1 MNFLERFDPYK
12 FNSAHMARVHSLV
25 TETLADDEIN
35 QIAGYCYVNDE
46 NGLSM
51 GHLSL
56 WSMTDIR
63 NIMKCI
69 QVN

>member
-1 MNFLERFDPYK
+1 
-12 FNSAHMARVHSLV
+12 MARVHSLV